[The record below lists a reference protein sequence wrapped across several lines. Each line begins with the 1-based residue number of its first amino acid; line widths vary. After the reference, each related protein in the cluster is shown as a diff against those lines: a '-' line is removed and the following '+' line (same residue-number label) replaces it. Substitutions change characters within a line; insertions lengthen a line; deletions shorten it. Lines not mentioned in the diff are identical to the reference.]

1 MNKLLFA
8 SAIAL
13 GALASSGPALAQRV
27 PAATIAVV
35 NSNRA
40 ATECNA
46 CRTAIAQF
54 RTQGTNFENRR
65 TTLSNQLG
73 PERTAIQTAINAL
86 QGKTPDAALQA
97 RIKAFDTRAQQA
109 EQELARTQ
117 QNLQSINANI
127 LRQIKE
133 RLDPAVRTVMAA
145 RGASVVLEAE
155 GTLGFSPA
163 LDVTNDIIAQLNSTL
178 TSISVTP
185 MPQQQQP
192 RPQGR

>member
-1 MNKLLFA
+1 MNKLLLA
-8 SAIAL
+8 SAVAVS
-13 GALASSGPALAQRV
+13 ALASSGPALAQRV

-35 NSNRA
+35 NSNRV

-65 TTLSNQLG
+65 TTLTNQLG
-73 PERTAIQTAINAL
+73 PERTAIQNAINAL
-86 QGKTPDAALQA
+86 KGKPADAALQA
-97 RIKAFDTRAQQA
+97 RIKAFETKGQQA
-109 EQELARTQ
+109 EQELARAQ

-133 RLDPAVRTVMAA
+133 KLDPAVRTVMAS

-163 LDVTNDIIAQLNSTL
+163 IDVTNDVIAQLNSTL
-178 TSISVTP
+178 PSISVTP